1 MIFLLVMWFST
12 EKYRGH
18 GILLEELV
26 VALPLKAVWGKV
38 LRTNTAVLGGLKVFS
53 PDSRFPFFTKAGS
66 SQWKLVERHGLIL
79 VIPVL
84 AAVSGTGLHHPSGL
98 RPVASAA
105 PEGGRSCSPCLCCG
119 F

>member
-1 MIFLLVMWFST
+1 MWFST

-66 SQWKLVERHGLIL
+66 SQWKPEKKISLSSLTSLKNKTSKPKIPFISLIMFNL
-79 VIPVL
+79 
-84 AAVSGTGLHHPSGL
+84 SY
-98 RPVASAA
+98 
-105 PEGGRSCSPCLCCG
+105 
-119 F
+119 